1 MPIEVIRVKVNQT
14 EVRNQFHFDIQ
25 RNFRINIHRN
35 RKKYTRKQKH
45 RNQTE
50 Y

>member
-25 RNFRINIHRN
+25 RHYRMNIYRN
-35 RKKYTRKQKH
+35 RKKYTRRRKH